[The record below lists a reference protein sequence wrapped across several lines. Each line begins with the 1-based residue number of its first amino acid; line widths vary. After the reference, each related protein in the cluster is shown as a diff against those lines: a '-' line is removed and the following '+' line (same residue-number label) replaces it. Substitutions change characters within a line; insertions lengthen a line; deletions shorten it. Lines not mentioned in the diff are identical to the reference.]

1 MTRSCRQIVL
11 RIACLLAIPLFG
23 APALAADLYAGK
35 TIDILVGSSPL
46 GSYDAYARAIARHL
60 GRHIPG
66 NPTIAVKNMPGA
78 SSARAAAYINSVA
91 PNDGTV
97 LGAIYPDTLLD
108 PLLNDRTEYQFDPT
122 KFAYL
127 GSADNL
133 TRVCVTYHT
142 SKTKT
147 FDDALKLRTVIGAGP
162 PGSVTRDYATL
173 HRRTSRARFEIVSVY
188 KTPADILLAMERG
201 EVDGV
206 CGIDWMVVKR
216 LKRSWLREGRL
227 NLLVQAGVDEL
238 PELSAMNVPTMWKH
252 IADEDDRKA
261 AELIVSQQVF
271 GRPYVAPPG
280 ISAEA
285 ISILRSAFNA
295 TLRDPKFLADAAK
308 SDIDINPVEGV
319 KIQELIARLFAAPQ
333 DVIEHAKDVLR

>member
-11 RIACLLAIPLFG
+11 RIAYLLAMPLFD
-23 APALAADLYAGK
+23 APALAADFYAGK

-46 GSYDAYARAIARHL
+46 GSYDTYARVIARHL

-91 PNDGTV
+91 PHDGTV
-97 LGAIYPDTLLD
+97 LAAIYPDTLLD
-108 PLLNDRTEYQFDPT
+108 PLLNDRIEYHFDPT

-133 TRVCVTYHT
+133 ARVCVTYHT

-147 FDDALKLRTVIGAGP
+147 FEDALKQRTLIGAGP

-173 HRRTSRARFEIVSVY
+173 HRRTSRAKFEIVSIY

-201 EVDGV
+201 EVEGI
-206 CGIDWMVVKR
+206 CGIDWISIKW
-216 LKRSWLREGRL
+216 LKRAWLREGKL
-227 NLLVQAGVDEL
+227 NLLIQAGIDEL
-238 PELSAMNVPTMWKH
+238 PELSAMNVPPMWKY

-271 GRPYVAPPG
+271 GRPYLAPPG
-280 ISAEA
+280 ISAGSL
-285 ISILRSAFNA
+285 SILRSAFNA
-295 TLRDPKFLADAAK
+295 TLRDAKFLADAAK
-308 SDIDINPVEGV
+308 ADIDINPVDGAKV
-319 KIQELIARLFAAPQ
+319 QDLIARLYATPQ
-333 DVIEHAKDVLR
+333 DIVEHAKDVLR